1 MPPLKAGINQPL
13 AVTEQGRA
21 GAATIVFL
29 HGGGLPGW
37 TWEPVVAGLP
47 GYHCLVP
54 DLPSHGRSRD
64 TPWES
69 LPATAAQVAS
79 LIRERATGGRAH
91 LVGVSLGGQLALQ
104 LLATEPAL
112 IDRAVVS
119 GTSVRRM
126 PAAGFLSWLVR
137 ASLPWSRGE
146 WMVRANL
153 RSLGIPTEHL
163 GRYRQT
169 LDETDPVAL
178 GRVVGDS
185 LRFRPRPIASGAN
198 LLVAAGRKEPGTITR
213 SARDLASTVP
223 GVTLRMAPAGGH
235 AWFLQAPDLFA
246 RMVRAWVSREPL
258 PAELLPMPA

>member
-1 MPPLKAGINQPL
+1 MAGTSRPL
-13 AVTEQGRA
+13 AVTERGRA

-37 TWEPVVAGLP
+37 TWEPVVARLP
-47 GYHCLVP
+47 EYCCLVP
-54 DLPSHGRSRD
+54 DLPSHGGSRGVQ
-64 TPWES
+64 WES
-69 LPATAAQVAS
+69 LPATAALVAA
-79 LIRERATGGRAH
+79 LIRERAAGSRAH

-119 GTSVRRM
+119 GTSVRPM

-137 ASLPWSRGE
+137 VSLPWSRSE

-198 LLVAAGRKEPGTITR
+198 LLVAAGRKEPGTIYR
-213 SARDLASTVP
+213 SARDLVSTVP
-223 GVTLRMAPAGGH
+223 GVTLRMAPTGGH
-235 AWFLQAPDLFA
+235 AWFIQTPELFA
-246 RMVRAWVSREPL
+246 RMVRAWVNQEPL
-258 PAELLPMPA
+258 PPELLPFPD